1 MKMETKNKLQDIFR
15 NIFQDNSIEIFD
27 NMTAKDI
34 DDWDSLMHIYL
45 IVEIE
50 NKFGITFTTEEAIGT
65 RNVGEFIKLIDEKLS
80 NGLQ

>member
-1 MKMETKNKLQDIFR
+1 METKNKLQDIFR

-50 NKFGITFTTEEAIGT
+50 NKF
-65 RNVGEFIKLIDEKLS
+65 
-80 NGLQ
+80 